1 MQIPRPHRIAMAR
14 SFLGVDKVTMAREC
28 EIAVG
33 TISRIEQGL
42 GSNPR
47 TIAKIE
53 RYFKSKKLVFL
64 EPGECTPG
72 GRGIRYKS

>member
-14 SFLGVDKVTMAREC
+14 NFLDIEKNVMAAEIG
-28 EIAVG
+28 IAVG
-33 TISRIEQGL
+33 TLSRVEQGL

-53 RYFKSKKLVFL
+53 RFFRDRKLVFL

>member
-14 SFLGVDKVTMAREC
+14 NFLDIEKNVMAAEIG
-28 EIAVG
+28 IAVG
-33 TISRIEQGL
+33 TLSRVEQGL